1 MTPPDSEL
9 SQFFERRPK
18 TRFLPKLKVDHR
30 KTPAFEL
37 YQNEDYKRFG
47 KSIKQFQNMSL
58 FLVSMGCVLS
68 FFNVCHS
75 LVSVMICYTLPTI
88 PPIAMFY

>member
-37 YQNEDYKRFG
+37 YKNEDYKRFG
-47 KSIKQFQNMSL
+47 KSIK
-58 FLVSMGCVLS
+58 
-68 FFNVCHS
+68 
-75 LVSVMICYTLPTI
+75 
-88 PPIAMFY
+88 